1 MTEINFAIL
10 LRSALQDEKF
20 VKPKDIANELL
31 SADIA
36 RYLDQLEIDE
46 IIPLLEHLPLEQ
58 RAEAFVV
65 DGTVLVHRRDQGNE
79 GTLWLGMH
87 VD

>member
-31 SADIA
+31 SLISHAISISLRSTKYFRFLNICRLNSVRKPSA
-36 RYLDQLEIDE
+36 IFPWSVKPHSPR
-46 IIPLLEHLPLEQ
+46 PCPAP
-58 RAEAFVV
+58 R
-65 DGTVLVHRRDQGNE
+65 
-79 GTLWLGMH
+79 W
-87 VD
+87 